1 MRITNSG
8 KLAKVSYQMCMP
20 DTNSATTNK
29 DKTRPHESNI
39 NCNPVKKKEEA
50 ALKNQIIA

>member
-1 MRITNSG
+1 MAELGKMRPAVKHDS
-8 KLAKVSYQMCMP
+8 AF
-20 DTNSATTNK
+20 SATTNK
-29 DKTRPHESNI
+29 DKSRAHESNI